1 MKLRILVPAAAG
13 IVVAG
18 AGAAILTGGA
28 TTAGA
33 SSASLTA
40 ASTAQAPV
48 TTQSPDVKIAK
59 CDLHSWADRVQGA
72 PAHFAAHDNGSDYLW
87 HATDGFHLRVT
98 HRTGDR
104 SVYSGAITA
113 SASIVDIK
121 AVKLEKADK
130 IWLSANHR
138 TLYFRFVN
146 YGGID
151 GADFR
156 TDCATSL
163 TTHDLKVGDDKLPT
177 SRVYLGATKAHPAH
191 VPFTVRREG

>member
-1 MKLRILVPAAAG
+1 VKLRILIPAAAG

-18 AGAAILTGGA
+18 AGAAVLTGGS
-28 TTAGA
+28 TPAG
-33 SSASLTA
+33 ASLTA
-40 ASTAQAPV
+40 ATTAQVPV
-48 TTQSPDVKIAK
+48 AAQTTDVKIAK
-59 CDLHSWADRVQGA
+59 CDLHSWADRVQGR
-72 PAHFAAHDNGSDYLW
+72 PSHFAAHDKGSDYLW
-87 HATDGFHLRVT
+87 HGTDGFHLRVT

-104 SVYSGAITA
+104 SIYTGAITA
-113 SASIVDIK
+113 SASIVDVK
-121 AVKLEKADK
+121 AVRLEKADK

-138 TLYFRFVN
+138 TLYFRFAN

-163 TTHDLKVGDDKLPT
+163 TAANLKVGSDRLPT

-191 VPFTVRREG
+191 IPFTVHREH